1 MIKKLID
8 YITTH
13 NKKFDLFFSNCE
25 YKIEFDNNSTT
36 NIETEYLQNI
46 VDIITKIKGYILY
59 WIDFYKLQG
68 YGFCNINEMIIKTFS
83 DNCNITFKHYLNKPK
98 HMCERQI
105 FMNIAKNP
113 QLINSFD
120 RSKND
125 LVMRKYSHIPFN
137 N

>member
-1 MIKKLID
+1 MIKKLND

-13 NKKFDLFFSNCE
+13 NKKFDLYFSNCE

-36 NIETEYLQNI
+36 NIETKYLHNF
-46 VDIITKIKGYILY
+46 VDIITKIKGHILY

-83 DNCNITFKHYLNKPK
+83 DNCNITFKHYRNKPK

-113 QLINSFD
+113 QLKNSFD

-125 LVMRKYSHIPFN
+125 PVMRKYSHIPFN